1 MERVNKEIKRRTDVV
16 GVFPNPAA
24 LLRLA
29 GAVLVE
35 QHDEWEAGDRRYL
48 SETSMAALEAVDTV
62 PAATVEEGILLPELT
77 TA

>member
-16 GVFPNPAA
+16 GVFPNSAA

-35 QHDEWEAGDRRYL
+35 QHDEWEAGERRYL
-48 SETSMAALEAVDTV
+48 SEASMAQLYALDATAADTV
-62 PAATVEEGILLPELT
+62 KEVVALPELI
-77 TA
+77 AA